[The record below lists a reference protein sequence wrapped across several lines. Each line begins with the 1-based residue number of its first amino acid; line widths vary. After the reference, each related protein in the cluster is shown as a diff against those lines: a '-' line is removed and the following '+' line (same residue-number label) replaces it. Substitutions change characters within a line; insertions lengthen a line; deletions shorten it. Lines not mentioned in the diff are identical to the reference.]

1 MKMKILKLSNLKKK
15 FMKILIKK
23 MFKIYDKSC
32 EIYENS

>member
-23 MFKIYDKSC
+23 MFKICDKSC